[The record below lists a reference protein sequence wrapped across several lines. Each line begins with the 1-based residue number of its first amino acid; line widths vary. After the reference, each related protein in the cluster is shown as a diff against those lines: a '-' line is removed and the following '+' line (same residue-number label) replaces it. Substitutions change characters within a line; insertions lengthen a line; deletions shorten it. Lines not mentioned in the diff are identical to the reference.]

1 MKSETVATLENTS
14 FVVWSLQIVD
24 VKSWQILSWLT
35 SFGWQG
41 QDVDTAI
48 DFVVGFVVAFDD
60 WGLTVT
66 GVVTNSVVVKN
77 KVVDFVV
84 FIDEVLEELVN
95 GLVVLVS
102 KL

>member
-24 VKSWQILSWLT
+24 VKSWQILLYSI

-41 QDVDTAI
+41 QDVVTAV

-60 WGLTVT
+60 RGLTVT
-66 GVVTNSVVVKN
+66 GVVKNSVVVKN

-84 FIDEVLEELVN
+84 FVDEVLDELVN
-95 GLVVLVS
+95 GLVVFVS